1 MGHKPSVTK
10 DVNLLITELSHLRQ
24 ENQRLRH
31 QKQDLELALLT
42 TAEHGDCIEAELHEA
57 NIQLKAEVFE
67 RIKAEATLQAL
78 VQIISAQKADLEIIV
93 QTIMEHGDIVDDQWR
108 EKFMA
113 IARLADLDGLTQ
125 IPNRRCFDSY
135 FAEQWQASLEN
146 RTSLALMLCD
156 IDHFK
161 DYNDAYGHLAGD
173 DCLKTIAQTLQRSV
187 RRTSDLVAR
196 YGGEEF
202 VILLPATDLNGA
214 IHLAEKAQ
222 AAIAQLQL
230 PHRQSPVA
238 AHITLSIGLASM
250 VPGPSLSKQSLL
262 TMADEH
268 LYLAKQGGKN
278 QTVTG
283 LDPVLPPSRATLNSE

>member
-10 DVNLLITELSHLRQ
+10 DINLLITELSHLRQ
-24 ENQRLRH
+24 ENQMLRR

-42 TAEHGDCIEAELHEA
+42 TTEHGDCIEAELHEA
-57 NIQLKAEVFE
+57 NIQLKAEVLE

-78 VQIISAQKADLEIIV
+78 VQIISTQKADLEIIV
-93 QTIMEHGDIVDDQWR
+93 QTIMEHGDIVDNQWY

-113 IARLADLDGLTQ
+113 ATRLADLDGLTQ

-187 RRTSDLVAR
+187 RRSSDLVAR

-202 VILLPATDLNGA
+202 VILLPATDLKGA
-214 IHLAEKAQ
+214 MYVAETAQ
-222 AAIAQLQL
+222 AAIAQLQI
-230 PHRQSPVA
+230 PHQQSQVA
-238 AHITLSIGLASM
+238 PHVTLSIGLASLI
-250 VPGPSLSKQSLL
+250 PTPSLSEQHLL
-262 TMADEH
+262 TLADEH

-278 QTVTG
+278 QTVAD
-283 LDPVLPPSRATLNSE
+283 LERAPTP